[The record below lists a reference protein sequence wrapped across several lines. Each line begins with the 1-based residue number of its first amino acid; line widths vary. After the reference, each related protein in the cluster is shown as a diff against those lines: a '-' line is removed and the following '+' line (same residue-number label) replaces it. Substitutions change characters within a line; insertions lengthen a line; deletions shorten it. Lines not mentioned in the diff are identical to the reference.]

1 MLIEGGAFVYAEDPA
16 AELWHTGD
24 PDVDGGNEYAQK
36 IYRTP
41 KAAAKAAKAAK
52 TSSSS
57 SSSSSSTPLL
67 LVLAAAAAA
76 APVGTKRKADEQ
88 LQSAGVKGGV
98 VDLIGDDE
106 D

>member
-1 MLIEGGAFVYAEDPA
+1 MLRIRQQSSGTPEIRMWMVEMNTHRKYTERPKQQQRQQRQLRPA
-16 AELWHTGD
+16 A
-24 PDVDGGNEYAQK
+24 V
-36 IYRTP
+36 
-41 KAAAKAAKAAK
+41 
-52 TSSSS
+52 
-57 SSSSSSTPLL
+57 
-67 LVLAAAAAA
+67 AAAAAA